1 MTPSDDP
8 VDPEVR
14 AALAGFFAV
23 AGSGGLIGIED
34 LPERRAKLL
43 ELVAL
48 LEAQNPPSGRVVAED
63 RAVPGPAD
71 APDVRIRIYRP
82 IDQDAALPCVFHI
95 HGGGMNSGSIDSER
109 MIAEQIA
116 EQVGCVT
123 VSVGYRLAPENPH
136 PAPIEDCYAG
146 LCWVAESADELRID
160 SGRIAI
166 YGASAGGGLAAG
178 VALLARDRSGPPLAF
193 QMLISPMLDDRNSTP
208 SSREITDF
216 GIWDRAANIEAW
228 QQLLGNEAGS
238 ESVSIYAAPARLE
251 ELGDLPPTYIDV
263 GQLDLF
269 RDEDVD
275 YGSRLMQARIPTEL
289 HVYPGAVH
297 ASDVLAP
304 ESGVARRVIG
314 YRIAALRRAFEVR
327 PAED

>member
-1 MTPSDDP
+1 MT
-8 VDPEVR
+8 
-14 AALAGFFAV
+14 
-23 AGSGGLIGIED
+23 
-34 LPERRAKLL
+34 
-43 ELVAL
+43 
-48 LEAQNPPSGRVVAED
+48 
-63 RAVPGPAD
+63 
-71 APDVRIRIYRP
+71 
-82 IDQDAALPCVFHI
+82 
-95 HGGGMNSGSIDSER
+95 
-109 MIAEQIA
+109 AEQIA

-146 LCWVAESADELRID
+146 LCRVAESADELRID

-178 VALLARDRSGPPLAF
+178 VALLARDRSGPTLAF
-193 QMLISPMLDDRNSTP
+193 QMLIFPMLDDRNSTR

-228 QQLLGNEAGS
+228 QHLLGNEAGS
-238 ESVSIYAAPARLE
+238 ESVSIYAAPARSE

-269 RDEDVD
+269 RDEDID
-275 YGSRLMQARIPTEL
+275 YASRLMQAGIPTEL

-297 ASDVLAP
+297 ASEVFAP
-304 ESGVARRVIG
+304 ESDVARRVIG
-314 YRIAALRRAFEVR
+314 YRIAALRRAFEVQFVSR
-327 PAED
+327 